1 MKDAM
6 MEQVQLNTYVMIA
19 PDIVVNNVS
28 TVSYELCE
36 YHNNVKM
43 NYNLA
48 VETPAE
54 LLVTGVRVITQRELF
69 ENIEEPWIQP
79 EIGAWRRG
87 NREYALGLG
96 CDGLWCLILL
106 KPSSRSTTARQ
117 ALRVWPSTRREQFE
131 RAEYD
136 EIKPEI
142 VAWRSGS
149 LEYAVGIGG
158 DGLWYLESLKPLSR
172 MTTAGQALRVWLVP
186 RRDQFE
192 RSEYDEIKPKIVA
205 WRRGSLEARRGSAA
219 APLRLRC
226 GSVRRWREFGWYL
239 DGSNSG
245 ASSTMRSSP
254 RSRRGDVGFSSMP
267 SAAAAMGCG
276 AWEC

>member
-43 NYNLA
+43 NYSLA
-48 VETPAE
+48 VETSAE

-131 RAEYD
+131 RPEY
-136 EIKPEI
+136 EGIKPEI
-142 VAWRSGS
+142 VAWRR
-149 LEYAVGIGG
+149 
-158 DGLWYLESLKPLSR
+158 WRSR
-172 MTTAGQALRVWLVP
+172 GALP
-186 RRDQFE
+186 AE
-192 RSEYDEIKPKIVA
+192 AI
-205 WRRGSLEARRGSAA
+205 ARRG
-219 APLRLRC
+219 
-226 GSVRRWREFGWYL
+226 VRE
-239 DGSNSG
+239 
-245 ASSTMRSSP
+245 
-254 RSRRGDVGFSSMP
+254 
-267 SAAAAMGCG
+267 
-276 AWEC
+276 